1 MKRTREDNTV
11 SVIQRVVKHFRIKV
25 MKGSVKVALKSNSYY
40 PTFKSI
46 CDTLNDWKVENYPLK
61 YQPEEMKELT
71 APYIV
76 HFNSGGGQLAFVSK
90 IKNNTITYYDSYSLK
105 REIGIQEFLEK
116 CSGAVIL
123 LNPDERSGEKD
134 FRKKWQDEF
143 ICKSI
148 LPLTVFAFLL
158 FVVFAAFNSFVIGSE
173 LLQKTQGLLFFTK
186 TTGIAL
192 SLLLILHE
200 FDVRLSLTEKLCH
213 LNKATN
219 CNIVLNDKASKIFGW
234 FGWADAGFIYFTGCL
249 LFLLQGSRAGDYSL
263 LAILSALSMPYPLF
277 SIYYQGFVLKKWC
290 PMCLGVQLILIIE
303 FILLF
308 PQFTC
313 LNFSFTS
320 LSTLILTFLATGIIY
335 TLVILYFSEKTSH
348 EIQYNKYLGFK
359 KNPDVLRTLLLN
371 QKRYDIPVTEASLV
385 FGDKDSSI
393 KITAFLSLQCSHCAR
408 AFDKIKELLKSD
420 PNMGISIILIT
431 SEVNILNTL
440 HHLNRRNRD
449 DDALALLEQWYTMD
463 SYSRS
468 RLSDNLCIPEVDDIS
483 KEVSNENY
491 ELFKKCNVS
500 GTPTFFVNGYLLPD
514 QYEID
519 DIKYFSGIFTRKEVV
534 VE

>member
-11 SVIQRVVKHFRIKV
+11 SVIQRAVKHFGIKV
-25 MKGSVKVALKSNSYY
+25 TRGSVMVALKSNSYY

-46 CDTLNDWKVENYPLK
+46 CDTLNDWKIENYPLK
-61 YQPEEMKELT
+61 YQTEEMKELT

-76 HFNSGGGQLAFVSK
+76 HFNNGGGQLAFVSK
-90 IKNNTITYYDSYSLK
+90 IKNNTVTYYDSYSLK
-105 REIGIQEFLEK
+105 REIGFQEFLEK

-134 FRKKWQDEF
+134 YRKKCQDDF
-143 ICKSI
+143 ISNGI
-148 LPLTVFAFLL
+148 FPLTIFAFLL
-158 FVVFAAFNSFVIGSE
+158 FVVLVVINSFVIGGV
-173 LLQKTQGLLFFTK
+173 LLQKAQGLLLLTK

-192 SLLLILHE
+192 SVLLILHE
-200 FDVRLSLTEKLCH
+200 FEVRLSLTEKLCH
-213 LNKATN
+213 LNKTTN
-219 CNIVLNDKASKIFGW
+219 CNTVLNDKASKIFGW
-234 FGWADAGFIYFTGCL
+234 FGWADAGFIYFTSCL
-249 LFLLQGSRAGDYSL
+249 LFLLQGSRTGDYSL
-263 LAILSALSMPYPLF
+263 MAILSALSIPYPLF
-277 SIYYQGFVLKKWC
+277 SIYYQGSVLKKWC

-308 PQFTC
+308 PQFTS

-335 TLVILYFSEKTSH
+335 TLVILYFREKTSH
-348 EIQYNKYLGFK
+348 EIQYYKYLGFK

-371 QKRYDIPVTEASLV
+371 QKRYDIPVTEACLV

-420 PNMGISIILIT
+420 PHTEFCIILIT
-431 SEVNILNTL
+431 SEVKILNTL
-440 HHLNRRNRD
+440 HHLNRINRA
-449 DDALALLEQWYTMD
+449 DDALALLDKWYTMD
-463 SYSRS
+463 LYSRS
-468 RLSDNLCIPEVDDIS
+468 KLSDNLCVPEVDNDS
-483 KEVSNENY
+483 KEVSNENFV
-491 ELFKKCNVS
+491 LFKKCNVS

-519 DIKYFSGIFTRKEVV
+519 DIKYFSEVFTRKKMVIE
-534 VE
+534 

>member
-1 MKRTREDNTV
+1 MKRAREDNTV

-46 CDTLNDWKVENYPLK
+46 CDTLKDWKVENYPIK
-61 YQPEEMKELT
+61 YQPEEMKELS

-90 IKNNTITYYDSYSLK
+90 IKNNTVTYYDSYSLK
-105 REIGIQEFLEK
+105 REIGFQEFLEK

-123 LNPDERSGEKD
+123 LNPDERSGERD
-134 FRKKWQDEF
+134 YRKKWQDEF
-143 ICKSI
+143 ISKGI
-148 LPLTVFAFLL
+148 FPLIIFAFLL
-158 FVVFAAFNSFVIGSE
+158 FIISTVINSFIIGGV
-173 LLQKTQGLLFFTK
+173 LLQKTQGLLYCTK

-192 SLLLILHE
+192 SCLLILHE

-219 CNIVLNDKASKIFGW
+219 CNIVLNGKASKIFGW

-249 LFLLQGSRAGDYSL
+249 LFLLQGLGAGDYSL

-277 SIYYQGFVLKKWC
+277 SIYYQGFVLEKWC
-290 PMCLGVQLILIIE
+290 PVCLGVQLILIIE

-308 PQFTC
+308 PQFSS
-313 LNFSFTS
+313 LNFSFTNI
-320 LSTLILTFLATGIIY
+320 STLILTFLSTGIIY
-335 TLVILYFSEKTSH
+335 TLVILYLREKISH

-371 QKRYDIPVTEASLV
+371 QKRYDIPITEASLV
-385 FGDKDSSI
+385 FGNKDSSV

-408 AFDKIKELLKSD
+408 VFDKIKELLKFD
-420 PNMGISIILIT
+420 QNTGINIILIT
-431 SEVNILNTL
+431 SEVKILNTL
-440 HHLNRRNRD
+440 NHLNRQGMV
-449 DDALALLEQWYTMD
+449 DDAWALLDKWYAMD

-468 RLSDNLCIPEVDDIS
+468 KLSDSLCIPEVDDVS
-483 KEVSNENY
+483 GEVNNENY
-491 ELFKKCNVS
+491 ELFKKCNVP
-500 GTPTFFVNGYLLPD
+500 GTPTFFVNGYLLPN
-514 QYEID
+514 QYEVD
-519 DIKYFSGIFTRKEVV
+519 DIKYLSEVFTRKETV